1 MGDTNLHLGDIKIK
15 NADTGQEIKINGPL
29 KLNFDNK
36 NLFDSDDY
44 VDSCTYS
51 FENCIKTGDIS
62 LTGSTATSYEPYGA
76 PLSPEYPRELYQ
88 QNTTLTDYAVTNATF
103 DIWNRLDNLEN
114 KKENKNMRI
123 LDIYRERQREFI
135 QESFDVTKE
144 DLIMQ
149 DPFTKLYEKF
159 QTDMKK
165 LYKKENNEELKYN
178 FILGENFLTKETRE
192 AIEKADEEKVF
203 EIENLEELIEEVE
216 ALLDMTDDYDKQ
228 IEILKKY
235 DILNEEGM
243 LNA

>member
-29 KLNFDNK
+29 KFNFDNK
-36 NLFDSDDY
+36 NLFDFDNC
-44 VDSCTYS
+44 VDSFVYS
-51 FENCIKTGDIS
+51 FENYMKTGDIS
-62 LTGSTATSYEPYGA
+62 LTGEP
-76 PLSPEYPRELYQ
+76 YQ
-88 QNTTLTDYAVTNATF
+88 QNTILTDHTVTNPTF
-103 DIWNRLDNLEN
+103 DIWNRLNNLGN
-114 KKENKNMRI
+114 KKENKNMKI

-135 QESFDVTKE
+135 QESFDVTKK
-144 DLIMQ
+144 DLIIQ

-178 FILGENFLTKETRE
+178 FILGENFLTKETKD
-192 AIEKADEEKVF
+192 AILKADEEKVF
-203 EIENLEELIEEVE
+203 ELENLDEMLEEVT
-216 ALLDMTDDYDKQ
+216 ALLEMTDDYDKQ

-243 LNA
+243 INA